1 MKDKLPE
8 LKSFRLLGHLKEYVK
23 DPYNFMLENS
33 KKYPNGFTFRIATK
47 KLTYINRPD
56 LIKYVIQENNKNYR
70 KGLAYQK
77 LGAVLGNGLLT
88 SDGELW
94 KNRRRAC
101 QGSFTKNQ
109 LEGYK
114 ARMFSITEETV
125 SGYSKNTPVDLL
137 NFTTDLTLK
146 IISNTL
152 LGIRLHNE
160 VKVIEKNLPFLLQ
173 QMIKRITNPLSIPLS
188 IPTKTNKEFNK
199 KVKEI
204 EDLILSILTSEK
216 EREENLIDHLKEY
229 FEQKEGS
236 LEGLKDEVITF
247 FIAGHETTA
256 IGLFWSIFEI
266 ERNPYIKQALKNEL
280 ATVSEE
286 KLLDHISNSEL
297 LENIFSEALRMH
309 CPVWVISRQSIDKD
323 SIKGFNIPKNANILI
338 SPLIVQNSE
347 SLWENPNKFNPDR
360 FKESTA
366 PYSYFPF
373 GGGPRL
379 CIGKEFSLIEAKII
393 LGYLYKKQCLQI
405 ADLKEPKK
413 EFSLTLR
420 PKTPVSVKFL

>member
-1 MKDKLPE
+1 
-8 LKSFRLLGHLKEYVK
+8 
-23 DPYNFMLENS
+23 MLENS
-33 KKYPNGFTFRIATK
+33 IKHPDGFTFRIASK

-70 KGLAYQK
+70 KGIAYQK

-101 QGSFTKNQ
+101 QGSFTRNQ

-114 ARMFSITEETV
+114 ARMLFITEETLAQQP
-125 SGYSKNTPVDLL
+125 KNQPVDLL
-137 NFTTDLTLK
+137 AFTTDLTLK

-160 VKVIEKNLPFLLQ
+160 VKVIEKNLPFLLK
-173 QMIKRITNPLSIPLS
+173 QMIKRITNPLAIPLS
-188 IPTKTNKEFNK
+188 IPTKTNREFK
-199 KVKEI
+199 RKVKEI
-204 EDLILSILTSEK
+204 EELIFSILTSEK
-216 EREENLIDHLKEY
+216 EREENLIDHLKTY

-236 LEGLKDEVITF
+236 LDGLKDEVVTF

-266 ERNPYIKQALKNEL
+266 ERNPKIKEALLDEL
-280 ATVSEE
+280 KDVSEDQ
-286 KLLDHISNSEL
+286 LLEHISNSEFI
-297 LENIFSEALRMH
+297 ENIFSEALRIH
-309 CPVWVISRQSIDKD
+309 CPVWVISRQSIEKD
-323 SIKGFNIPKNANILI
+323 NLKGFNIPKNANILI
-338 SPLIVQNSE
+338 SPLIVQNSS
-347 SLWENPNKFNPDR
+347 SLWQNPTEFNPER
-360 FKESTA
+360 FKETLS

-379 CIGKEFSLIEAKII
+379 CIGKEFSLLEAKII
-393 LGYLYKKQCLQI
+393 LGYLYKKQSI
-405 ADLKEPKK
+405 VMEDLKEPKK

-420 PKTPVSVKFL
+420 PKDPVKIKFL